1 VDCSAPW
8 QIFYALGATLV
19 GIVIGILPGLSA
31 TLGIALFTTLTVR
44 MPHTDAILILICVYV
59 GAIYGGS
66 RTGILLNIPGTAAN
80 AAATIDGHALAKK
93 GMAGRAMGIAT
104 TGSVMGSLFG
114 VACLATLTP
123 LLAEAALKFQ
133 AFEFFWLALLGVL
146 MSGSLTGNDPLK
158 GWLMGFLGLF
168 TAQIG
173 LDGIHAH
180 ERFTFGWNE
189 LTGGIALI
197 PALVGAF
204 GFAEILM
211 VLAEPAKKAA
221 INAVDSILPRIG
233 DVLKYWKTILRS
245 GVIGVFIGILPG
257 VGEDMGAWASYA
269 AAKRFSK
276 ERDEFGKGSIEGMM
290 AAETG
295 DNAAIPGAIIPALAL
310 AVPGSAPA
318 AVLMAAMIIHGVQ
331 PGPMLM
337 VNQPQFAYDVVAIT
351 LIATLCILLFGLV
364 MVRPLMWVLRVPR
377 AIIMPVV
384 FVLCTLGAYAI
395 ASRVFDIW
403 VMLVVGVVCFF
414 LRRQGFPVAP
424 FVLGHRARA
433 TSSTRAC
440 GAGWCLSDGD
450 LTPFFTRPIAG
461 TLAAIAIITVLA
473 QVPCSASPVHE
484 KGLMRIALCNEVIA
498 PMPFPKQCEY
508 AAKLGY
514 DGLGDRAV
522 HALGRAAPA
531 WAARRSR
538 LPAAPP
544 RTLAC
549 RSPACTGSWS
559 SPQGFRS
566 APVTM
571 QFGRRPWMSCAR

>member
-1 VDCSAPW
+1 MEGIAFLGKSLAGLLGPW
-8 QIFYALGATLV
+8 QLLYALGATLS

-31 TLGIALFTTLTVR
+31 TLGIALMTTLTVK
-44 MPHTDAILILICVYV
+44 MAPTDAILVLVCVYV

-80 AAATIDGHALAKK
+80 AAATLDGHALARQ
-93 GMAGRAMGIAT
+93 GQAGRAMGIST
-104 TGSVMGSLFG
+104 TGSVAGSLFG
-114 VACLATLTP
+114 VLCLATFTP
-123 LLAEAALKFQ
+123 LLAEVALKFQ

-173 LDGIHAH
+173 LDGIHAYP
-180 ERFTFGWNE
+180 RFTFGTNE
-189 LTGGIALI
+189 LSGGIALI

-211 VLAEPAKKAA
+211 VLSEPAKKAMV
-221 INAVDSILPRIG
+221 NAVDSILPRIA
-233 DVLKYWKTILRS
+233 DVLRYWKTILRS
-245 GVIGVFIGILPG
+245 GAIGVFIGILPG
-257 VGEDMGAWASYA
+257 VGEDMGAWTSYA
-269 AAKRFSK
+269 AAKRFSP
-276 ERDEFGKGSIEGMM
+276 EREQFGKGSIEGMM

-377 AIIMPVV
+377 AIIMPIV

-395 ASRVFDIW
+395 AARVFDIW
-403 VMLVVGVVCFF
+403 VMLVTGVVCFI

-424 FVLGHRARA
+424 FVLGLVLGDIVDKNLRR
-433 TSSTRAC
+433 
-440 GAGWCLSDGD
+440 GLVISDGD
-450 LTPFFTRPIAG
+450 LTPFFTRPMAG
-461 TLAAIAIITVLA
+461 VLAAVVILTVLA
-473 QVPCSASPVHE
+473 QVP
-484 KGLMRIALCNEVIA
+484 
-498 PMPFPKQCEY
+498 
-508 AAKLGY
+508 
-514 DGLGDRAV
+514 AV
-522 HALGRAAPA
+522 RRL
-531 WAARRSR
+531 AAR
-538 LPAAPP
+538 L
-544 RTLAC
+544 
-549 RSPACTGSWS
+549 
-559 SPQGFRS
+559 
-566 APVTM
+566 V
-571 QFGRRPWMSCAR
+571 

>member
-1 VDCSAPW
+1 VEGLALLAKSLAGLAGPW

-31 TLGIALFTTLTVR
+31 TLGIALFTTLTVK
-44 MPHTDAILILICVYV
+44 MNPTDAILILICVYV

-80 AAATIDGHALAKK
+80 AAATIDGHALALS
-93 GMAGRAMGIAT
+93 GHAGRAMGIAT
-104 TGSVMGSLFG
+104 TGSVAGSLFG
-114 VACLATLTP
+114 VVCLAALTP
-123 LLAEAALKFQ
+123 LLAEVALKFQ

-180 ERFTFGWNE
+180 ARFTFGYND
-189 LTGGIALI
+189 LSGGIALI

-204 GFAEILM
+204 GFAEILV

-221 INAVDSILPRIG
+221 INTVDSILPRIA
-233 DVLKYWKTILRS
+233 DVFRYWKTILRS

-269 AAKRFSK
+269 AAKRFSR
-276 ERDEFGKGSIEGMM
+276 EPEQFGKGSIEGMM

-310 AVPGSAPA
+310 AIPGSAPA

-337 VNQPQFAYDVVAIT
+337 VNQPQFAYDVVGIT
-351 LIATLCILLFGLV
+351 LVATLCILVFGLV
-364 MVRPLMWVLRVPR
+364 MVRPLLWVLLVPR
-377 AIIMPVV
+377 AIIMPIV

-395 ASRVFDIW
+395 TSRVFDIW
-403 VMLVVGVVCFF
+403 VMLGVGVICFI
-414 LRRQGFPVAP
+414 LRRNGYPVAP
-424 FVLGHRARA
+424 FVLGIVLGDIVDKSLRR
-433 TSSTRAC
+433 
-440 GAGWCLSDGD
+440 GLVLSDGD
-450 LTPFFTRPIAG
+450 LTPFFTRLIAG
-461 TLAAIAIITVLA
+461 VLASVAILTVLA
-473 QVPCSASPVHE
+473 QVP
-484 KGLMRIALCNEVIA
+484 
-498 PMPFPKQCEY
+498 
-508 AAKLGY
+508 
-514 DGLGDRAV
+514 
-522 HALGRAAPA
+522 
-531 WAARRSR
+531 AARR
-538 LPAAPP
+538 L
-544 RTLAC
+544 LA
-549 RSPACTGSWS
+549 RNP
-559 SPQGFRS
+559 
-566 APVTM
+566 
-571 QFGRRPWMSCAR
+571 

>member
-1 VDCSAPW
+1 MEGIALLATSLFGLLGPLHIA
-8 QIFYALGATLV
+8 YALGATLV

-31 TLGIALFTTLTVR
+31 TLGIALMTTLTVK
-44 MPHTDAILILICVYV
+44 MLPTDAILVLVCVYV

-80 AAATIDGHALAKK
+80 AAATLDGHALAKQ
-93 GMAGRAMGIAT
+93 GRAGRAMGIAT
-104 TGSVMGSLFG
+104 TGSVAGSLFG
-114 VACLATLTP
+114 VLCLATLTP
-123 LLAEAALKFQ
+123 LLAEVALKFQ

-158 GWLMGFLGLF
+158 GWLMGFLGLL
-168 TAQIG
+168 TAQVG

-180 ERFTFGWNE
+180 ERFTFGSSE

-211 VLAEPAKKAA
+211 VMSEPAKKAA

-233 DVLKYWKTILRS
+233 DVLRYWKTILRS
-245 GVIGVFIGILPG
+245 GAIGVFIGILPG

-269 AAKRFSK
+269 AAKRFSP
-276 ERDEFGKGSIEGMM
+276 ERDRFGKGSIEGMM

-337 VNQPQFAYDVVAIT
+337 VNQPRFVYDVVAIT
-351 LIATLCILLFGLV
+351 LIATLCMLFFGLV
-364 MVRPLMWVLRVPR
+364 MVRPLMYVLRVPR
-377 AIIMPVV
+377 AIIMPIV
-384 FVLCTLGAYAI
+384 FVLCTVGAYAI

-403 VMLVVGVVCFF
+403 VMLVVGVVCFV

-424 FVLGHRARA
+424 FVLGIVLGDIVDKSLRR
-433 TSSTRAC
+433 
-440 GAGWCLSDGD
+440 GLVLSDGD
-450 LTPFFTRPIAG
+450 LSPFFTRPIAG
-461 TLAAIAIITVLA
+461 ILAAVAILIVLA
-473 QVPCSASPVHE
+473 Q
-484 KGLMRIALCNEVIA
+484 A
-498 PMPFPKQCEY
+498 PGVRRLF
-508 AAKLGY
+508 
-514 DGLGDRAV
+514 
-522 HALGRAAPA
+522 
-531 WAARRSR
+531 ARR
-538 LPAAPP
+538 A
-544 RTLAC
+544 
-549 RSPACTGSWS
+549 
-559 SPQGFRS
+559 
-566 APVTM
+566 
-571 QFGRRPWMSCAR
+571 

>member
-1 VDCSAPW
+1 MEGIALLGKSLAGLLGPW
-8 QIFYALGATLV
+8 QLLYALGATLS

-31 TLGIALFTTLTVR
+31 TLGIALMTTLTVK
-44 MPHTDAILILICVYV
+44 MAPTDAILVLVCVYV

-80 AAATIDGHALAKK
+80 AAATLDGHALARQ
-93 GMAGRAMGIAT
+93 GQAGRAMGIST
-104 TGSVMGSLFG
+104 TGSVAGSLFG
-114 VACLATLTP
+114 VLCLATFTP
-123 LLAEAALKFQ
+123 LLAEVALKFQ

-173 LDGIHAH
+173 LDGIHAYP
-180 ERFTFGWNE
+180 RFTFGTNE
-189 LTGGIALI
+189 LSGGIALI

-211 VLAEPAKKAA
+211 VLSEPAKKAMV
-221 INAVDSILPRIG
+221 NAVDSILPRIA
-233 DVLKYWKTILRS
+233 DVLRYWKTILRS
-245 GVIGVFIGILPG
+245 GAIGVFIGILPG
-257 VGEDMGAWASYA
+257 VGEDMGAWTSYA
-269 AAKRFSK
+269 AAKRFSP
-276 ERDEFGKGSIEGMM
+276 EREQFGKGSIEGLM

-377 AIIMPVV
+377 AIIMPSV

-395 ASRVFDIW
+395 AARVFDIW
-403 VMLVVGVVCFF
+403 VMLVTGVVCFI

-424 FVLGHRARA
+424 FVLGLVLGDIVDKNLRR
-433 TSSTRAC
+433 
-440 GAGWCLSDGD
+440 GLVISDGD
-450 LTPFFTRPIAG
+450 LTPFFTRPMAG
-461 TLAAIAIITVLA
+461 VLAAVVILTVLA
-473 QVPCSASPVHE
+473 QVP
-484 KGLMRIALCNEVIA
+484 
-498 PMPFPKQCEY
+498 
-508 AAKLGY
+508 
-514 DGLGDRAV
+514 AV
-522 HALGRAAPA
+522 RRL
-531 WAARRSR
+531 AAR
-538 LPAAPP
+538 L
-544 RTLAC
+544 
-549 RSPACTGSWS
+549 
-559 SPQGFRS
+559 
-566 APVTM
+566 V
-571 QFGRRPWMSCAR
+571 

>member
-1 VDCSAPW
+1 MEGLALLGKSLAGLLGPW
-8 QIFYALGATLV
+8 PLLYALGATLV
-19 GIVIGILPGLSA
+19 GIVIGLLPGLSA
-31 TLGIALFTTLTVR
+31 TLGIALMTTLTVK
-44 MPHTDAILILICVYV
+44 MAPTDAILVLICVYV

-80 AAATIDGHALAKK
+80 AAATLDGHALAKQ
-93 GMAGRAMGIAT
+93 GQAGRAMGIST

-114 VACLATLTP
+114 VLCLATLTP

-173 LDGIHAH
+173 LDGIHAY
-180 ERFTFGWNE
+180 ERFTFGYHD
-189 LTGGIALI
+189 LSGGIALI

-204 GFAEILM
+204 GFAEILI

-221 INAVDSILPRIG
+221 INAVDSILPRIA
-233 DVLKYWKTILRS
+233 DLLKYWKTILRS
-245 GVIGVFIGILPG
+245 GAIGVFIGILPG

-269 AAKRFSK
+269 AAKRLSP
-276 ERDEFGKGSIEGMM
+276 ERERFGNGSVEGMM

-337 VNQPQFAYDVVAIT
+337 VNQPQFAYGVVAIT
-351 LIATLCILLFGLV
+351 FIASLCILFFGLA
-364 MVRPLMWVLRVPR
+364 MVRPLLWVLRVPR
-377 AIIMPVV
+377 AIIMPIV

-403 VMLVVGVVCFF
+403 VMLAVGVICFV
-414 LRRQGFPVAP
+414 LRRQGYPVAP
-424 FVLGHRARA
+424 FVLGIVLGDIVDKSLRR
-433 TSSTRAC
+433 
-440 GAGWCLSDGD
+440 GLVISDGD
-450 LTPFFTRPIAG
+450 LTPFFTRPIAAV
-461 TLAAIAIITVLA
+461 LAAIVLATVLL
-473 QVPCSASPVHE
+473 Q
-484 KGLMRIALCNEVIA
+484 
-498 PMPFPKQCEY
+498 F
-508 AAKLGY
+508 
-514 DGLGDRAV
+514 RAV
-522 HALGRAAPA
+522 
-531 WAARRSR
+531 RRLILR
-538 LPAAPP
+538 EA
-544 RTLAC
+544 
-549 RSPACTGSWS
+549 
-559 SPQGFRS
+559 
-566 APVTM
+566 
-571 QFGRRPWMSCAR
+571 

>member
-1 VDCSAPW
+1 MEGLAFLGSSLAGLAGPW
-8 QIFYALGATLV
+8 QILYALGATLA

-44 MPHTDAILILICVYV
+44 MPPAEAILILICVYV

-80 AAATIDGHALAKK
+80 AAATIDGHALAQK
-93 GMAGRAMGIAT
+93 GQAGRAMGIAT

-123 LLAEAALKFQ
+123 LLAEAALRFQ

-173 LDGIHAH
+173 LDGIHAQP
-180 ERFTFGWNE
+180 RFTFGWNE

-204 GFAEILM
+204 GFAEILI
-211 VLAEPAKKAA
+211 VLAEPAKKVA
-221 INAVDSILPRIG
+221 INAVDSILPKIG
-233 DVLKYWKTILRS
+233 DVLRYWRTILRS
-245 GVIGVFIGILPG
+245 GAIGVFVGILPG

-269 AAKRFSK
+269 AAKRFSR
-276 ERDEFGKGSIEGMM
+276 EREQFGKGSVEGMM

-310 AVPGSAPA
+310 GVPGSAPA

-351 LIATLCILLFGLV
+351 LVATLCILLFGLMIV
-364 MVRPLMWVLRVPR
+364 KPLLWVLRVPR
-377 AIIMPVV
+377 AVIMPVV

-403 VMLVVGVVCFF
+403 VMLVVGVVCFL

-424 FVLGHRARA
+424 FVLGIVLGDIVDKSLRR
-433 TSSTRAC
+433 
-440 GAGWCLSDGD
+440 GLVLSDGD
-450 LTPFFTRPIAG
+450 LTPFFSRPIAG
-461 TLAAIAIITVLA
+461 ALAAVAILIVLA
-473 QVPCSASPVHE
+473 QVP
-484 KGLMRIALCNEVIA
+484 
-498 PMPFPKQCEY
+498 
-508 AAKLGY
+508 
-514 DGLGDRAV
+514 
-522 HALGRAAPA
+522 
-531 WAARRSR
+531 AARMLFTRKLR
-538 LPAAPP
+538 
-544 RTLAC
+544 
-549 RSPACTGSWS
+549 
-559 SPQGFRS
+559 
-566 APVTM
+566 
-571 QFGRRPWMSCAR
+571 